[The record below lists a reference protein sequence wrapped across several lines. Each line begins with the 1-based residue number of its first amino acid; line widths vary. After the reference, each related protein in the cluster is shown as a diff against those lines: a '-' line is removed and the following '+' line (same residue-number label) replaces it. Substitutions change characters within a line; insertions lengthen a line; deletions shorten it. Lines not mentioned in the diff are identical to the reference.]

1 MTISETILPA
11 NRQAT
16 PLKKKITSP
25 TVSIRN
31 LFFPTDSLPES
42 STKGMMSSEG
52 REVSIWIF
60 RSVASGKI
68 RFRSPRMGEI
78 ANPGS
83 DATAETDQMASSTI
97 SRIDPLPVLIF
108 IAGYVIPELP
118 QLSYQKQARRAIARR
133 VVSTSA
139 VPIYSSFT
147 QRICKPLARWKSVR
161 GRISLR
167 SASSVSSVKYMPE
180 EVSAADPVPLVQ

>member
-1 MTISETILPA
+1 
-11 NRQAT
+11 
-16 PLKKKITSP
+16 
-25 TVSIRN
+25 
-31 LFFPTDSLPES
+31 
-42 STKGMMSSEG
+42 
-52 REVSIWIF
+52 
-60 RSVASGKI
+60 
-68 RFRSPRMGEI
+68 MGEI